1 MDTTDSTDSTDSTD
15 FMDSIES
22 TNYHY
27 YTTFLQKRNNFIQSS
42 KNIID
47 NYLKNNDF
55 ENAFSKLIYLLIS
68 VESKE
73 IPYIL
78 NYYQDLIK
86 TNPKTT

>member
-1 MDTTDSTDSTDSTD
+1 MDTTDSTD
-15 FMDSIES
+15 FMDSTES

-47 NYLKNNDF
+47 NYIKNNDF

-68 VESKE
+68 VKPKQ
-73 IPYIL
+73 ILYIL

-86 TNPKTT
+86 TKPKTT

>member
-1 MDTTDSTDSTDSTD
+1 MDSIDSMDSMDSVNSTD
-15 FMDSIES
+15 FN
-22 TNYHY
+22 NYHY
-27 YTTFLQKRNNFIQSS
+27 YTTFLQKKNNFIQST

-47 NYLKNNDF
+47 NYIKNNDF

-73 IPYIL
+73 IPYLL

-86 TNPKTT
+86 TKPKTT